1 MKKKEFR
8 IISFLIPMIMGVI
21 VVHSISIGNPILAV
35 GSVFAGMIFMYLSKH
50 RLNDI
55 VEDERIR
62 QISQKA
68 SWITL
73 QFIAVSFALGGTALI
88 AMKNTYPG
96 YINLGFFM
104 AYASCAVLVL
114 YSLSYMYCNREY
126 GG

>member
-35 GSVFAGMIFMYLSKH
+35 GSVFAGMIVMYLSKH

-68 SWITL
+68 SGL
-73 QFIAVSFALGGTALI
+73 LFNLLLSALPLEEQ
-88 AMKNTYPG
+88 P
-96 YINLGFFM
+96 L
-104 AYASCAVLVL
+104 
-114 YSLSYMYCNREY
+114 
-126 GG
+126 

>member
-21 VVHSISIGNPILAV
+21 VVHSISIGNPVLAV
-35 GSVFAGMIFMYLSKH
+35 GSVFAGMIVMYLSKH

-55 VEDERIR
+55 VEDERIHR
-62 QISQKA
+62 ISQKA
-68 SWITL
+68 SWLTL

-96 YINLGFFM
+96 YTNLGFFM
-104 AYASCAVLVL
+104 AYASCAVLIL
-114 YSLSYMYCNREY
+114 YSLSYMYYNKEY